1 MAKVKKFANGG
12 ALGDVVGTASQ
23 FTAPPGDNS
32 KAPSAAPPIN
42 LSYGG
47 SGQPDSANA
56 PNQDQNPTLQNINA
70 ASTALQMA
78 PRYKKGGHITTRRV
92 SSVTKSSKAPCW

>member
-12 ALGDVVGTASQ
+12 ALADVVGAASK

-32 KAPSAAPPIN
+32 SAPSAAP
-42 LSYGG
+42 SFGYGG
-47 SGQPDSANA
+47 SGVPDSANA
-56 PNQDQNPTLQNINA
+56 PNQDQNPTLQSINE
-70 ASTALQMA
+70 ASTALQTA

>member
-12 ALGDVVGTASQ
+12 ALADVVGAASK

-32 KAPSAAPPIN
+32 SAPSAAPP

-47 SGQPDSANA
+47 SGVPDGATASDMG
-56 PNQDQNPTLQNINA
+56 QTERDIDA
-70 ASTALQMA
+70 ASMA
-78 PRYKKGGHITTRRV
+78 APSLPKYRKGGHVTTRRM
-92 SSVTKSSKAPCW
+92 SSVSKSSKAPCW